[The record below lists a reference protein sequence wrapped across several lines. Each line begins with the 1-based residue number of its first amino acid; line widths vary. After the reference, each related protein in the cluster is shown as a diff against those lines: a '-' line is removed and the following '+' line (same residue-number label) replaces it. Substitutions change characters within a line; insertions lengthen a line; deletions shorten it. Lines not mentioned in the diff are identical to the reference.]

1 MLFRVIRRPATVSS
15 SCSHKATGG
24 DGEGPGFQHFRL
36 WGDQW
41 PRSMVES
48 TWKGFVM
55 MLRVTRRPLTMSS
68 SISHNEGGTGGF
80 AEGTGF
86 RQKRFDHRESPKAP
100 LPLIR
105 LLHSS
110 WNVPSCRFLWNK
122 FCLTTSSF
130 CSKALR
136 SVRAYTTVEAA
147 RRAFVSNKKE
157 SQSRI
162 FQLVQGSFSSPREQS
177 YWKSS
182 SGKRT
187 KKQSLESFWIN

>member
-1 MLFRVIRRPATVSS
+1 MFEYIHFQDFAISGNFPILRYFSITPLQISKSSLDSSTAPTLSSSSKLTLLFSGITWRGLSMLFRVIRRPATVSS

-110 WNVPSCRFLWNK
+110 
-122 FCLTTSSF
+122 
-130 CSKALR
+130 
-136 SVRAYTTVEAA
+136 
-147 RRAFVSNKKE
+147 
-157 SQSRI
+157 
-162 FQLVQGSFSSPREQS
+162 
-177 YWKSS
+177 
-182 SGKRT
+182 
-187 KKQSLESFWIN
+187 